1 MRPVGLMSPC
11 RVVLGVLTLTVIAAG
26 GGVARAE
33 WRVRELQES
42 SGSGP
47 AIEMSYRSS
56 GERLT
61 MLCSAG
67 AAFVSFAPGYRLP
80 EVPGGIF
87 EGHYSVDNGP
97 LKPIRWRV
105 TQSSAFVTARFAELF
120 LADIAGAAQV
130 FIKFPAV
137 EQTYDVTPLSQ
148 HARQL
153 RSVCRLGM

>member
-1 MRPVGLMSPC
+1 MSSR
-11 RVVLGVLTLTVIAAG
+11 RVIQGAVTFAVIAG
-26 GGVARAE
+26 GGSPALAE

-105 TQSSAFVTARFAELF
+105 TQFSAFVTARFAELF

-137 EQTYDVTPLSQ
+137 EQTYDVTPLAH

-153 RSVCRLGM
+153 KAVCRLGM

>member
-1 MRPVGLMSPC
+1 MMMRHVMQGALC
-11 RVVLGVLTLTVIAAG
+11 LGAVAAATG
-26 GGVARAE
+26 TAQAE

-105 TQSSAFVTARFAELF
+105 TQFSAFVTARFAELF

-153 RSVCRLGM
+153 RSICRLGK

>member
-26 GGVARAE
+26 GDAARAE

>member
-1 MRPVGLMSPC
+1 MRC
-11 RVVLGVLTLTVIAAG
+11 RRAVQTAVCIGAVAAG
-26 GGVARAE
+26 IGMAHAQ

-42 SGSGP
+42 TGSGP
-47 AIEMSYRSS
+47 AIEISYRSS

-80 EVPGGIF
+80 DVPGGIF

-105 TQSSAFVTARFAELF
+105 TQFSAFVTARFAELF

-137 EQTYDVTPLSQ
+137 EQTFDVTPVSL
-148 HARQL
+148 HAQRL
-153 RSVCRLGM
+153 RDVCRLGG